1 MPTSKLMQ
9 KLKKE
14 HKKQVKKFK
23 PGARN
28 ATNVKPTPK
37 RVSSPTP
44 APKKNLTVAVAKMK
58 ATEAKLKA
66 NKNKRSIKIISK

>member
-14 HKKQVKKFK
+14 HAKQVKKLK

-28 ATNVKPTPK
+28 AANVRPGPKPT
-37 RVSSPTP
+37 PTP
-44 APKKNLTVAVAKMK
+44 APKKNLTAAVAKMK

>member
-14 HKKQVKKFK
+14 HAKQVKKLK

-28 ATNVKPTPK
+28 AANVKPAPK
-37 RVSSPTP
+37 RTPTP
-44 APKKNLTVAVAKMK
+44 TPKKNLTAAVAKMK
-58 ATEAKLKA
+58 AAEARLKA
-66 NKNKRSIKIISK
+66 KKNNRSIKIISK

>member
-14 HKKQVKKFK
+14 HAKQVKKLK

-28 ATNVKPTPK
+28 AANVRPSPKPTPT
-37 RVSSPTP
+37 PTP
-44 APKKNLTVAVAKMK
+44 TPKKNLTAAVAKMK
-58 ATEAKLKA
+58 AAEARLKA
-66 NKNKRSIKIISK
+66 KKNNRSIKIISK

>member
-14 HKKQVKKFK
+14 HAKQVKKIK
-23 PGARN
+23 SGVRN
-28 ATNVKPTPK
+28 ATNVKPAPK
-37 RVSSPTP
+37 RTPTP
-44 APKKNLTVAVAKMK
+44 TPKKNLTAAVAKMK
-58 ATEAKLKA
+58 ATQAKLKA

>member
-14 HKKQVKKFK
+14 HAKQVKKIK
-23 PGARN
+23 PGVRN
-28 ATNVKPTPK
+28 AANVKPTPK
-37 RVSSPTP
+37 RTPTP
-44 APKKNLTVAVAKMK
+44 TPKKNLTAAVAKMK
-58 ATEAKLKA
+58 ATQAKLKA